1 MLPSSL
7 LCSEIGAL
15 VALYLL
21 LKYLSKTQ
29 NSFANIKEERVK
41 KKNYKNGLLGL
52 WHKKRKVKQKNWRE
66 ASHWGGKAEVY
77 YRLEICKT
85 VTNSV
90 VVFSEVSKDHILPFI
105 HPHNTHWWESALCC
119 SWVFISH
126 LFCVTCLFLLILVK
140 WVVHPHVSS
149 HGSQMCY

>member
-41 KKNYKNGLLGL
+41 KKIIKMDCWDYGT
-52 WHKKRKVKQKNWRE
+52 RK
-66 ASHWGGKAEVY
+66 GK
-77 YRLEICKT
+77 
-85 VTNSV
+85 
-90 VVFSEVSKDHILPFI
+90 
-105 HPHNTHWWESALCC
+105 
-119 SWVFISH
+119 
-126 LFCVTCLFLLILVK
+126 
-140 WVVHPHVSS
+140 
-149 HGSQMCY
+149 

>member
-66 ASHWGGKAEVY
+66 ASH
-77 YRLEICKT
+77 
-85 VTNSV
+85 
-90 VVFSEVSKDHILPFI
+90 
-105 HPHNTHWWESALCC
+105 
-119 SWVFISH
+119 
-126 LFCVTCLFLLILVK
+126 
-140 WVVHPHVSS
+140 
-149 HGSQMCY
+149 